1 MQNERIVVDHNPQTA
16 RPATVVVMAEDSF
29 LEVFSEDA
37 LTRLRNTVEIVGP
50 LPITDFSAP
59 EARAALREA
68 RVMLTG
74 WGAPR
79 IDARVLDL
87 SPELEAVVHTAGTVK
102 TFLDAEAFGRG
113 IRVST
118 AAAANA
124 TPVAEFTFAAI
135 VFGLKR
141 ASRFAHQ
148 LHTTRRHRT
157 VDGIPPIGTN
167 GVTIG
172 ILGASRVGREVI
184 ALVSRLDARIL
195 VCDPYLTAAEAARLG
210 VEAVSLSEM
219 CRRSDVL
226 TLHAPSTPDTRRI
239 IGARELALLHDG
251 ALIVNTARG
260 ALIDTEALSAELVSG
275 RLDAYLDVT
284 DPEPLPADSPLYS
297 LPNVVVTP
305 HIAGALG
312 NEIHR
317 LGDSAV
323 REVEQYVGR
332 GILAHELRA
341 DELAY
346 TA

>member
-1 MQNERIVVDHNPQTA
+1 VDHNPSTA
-16 RPATVVVMAEDSF
+16 HPAAVIVMAEDSF
-29 LEVFSEDA
+29 AEVFSREA
-37 LTRLRNTVEIVGP
+37 LARLRNTVEIAGP
-50 LPITDFSAP
+50 LPITDFAAP
-59 EARAALREA
+59 AAREALRET

-79 IDARVLDL
+79 IDAHVLDL
-87 SPELEAVVHTAGTVK
+87 APRLEAVVHTAGTVK
-102 TFLDAEAFGRG
+102 TFLDAEAFRRG

-124 TPVAEFTFAAI
+124 TPVAEFTLAAI

-148 LHTTRRHRT
+148 LRTTRRHRI

-184 ALVSRLDARIL
+184 ALLSRLDARIL
-195 VCDPYLTAAEAARLG
+195 VCDPYLTASEAARLG
-210 VEAVSLSEM
+210 VEVVSLPEL

-239 IGARELALLHDG
+239 IGARELGLLHDG

-260 ALIDTEALSAELVSG
+260 ALIDTDALSAELVSG

-284 DPEPLPADSPLYS
+284 DPEPLPADSPLYA
-297 LPNVVVTP
+297 LPNVVITP

>member
-1 MQNERIVVDHNPQTA
+1 MDHNAPSS
-16 RPATVVVMAEDSF
+16 RPSAVVVMTEESF
-29 LEVFSEDA
+29 REVFSADA
-37 LTRLRNTVEIVGP
+37 LARLQSAVEIVGP
-50 LPITDFSAP
+50 LPITGFATPASRD
-59 EARAALREA
+59 ALRCA
-68 RVMLTG
+68 RIMLTG

-79 IDARVLDL
+79 IDAAVLDL
-87 SPELEAVVHTAGTVK
+87 APQLEAVVHTAGTVK
-102 TFLDAEAFGRG
+102 TFLDAEAFRRG

-148 LHTTRRHRT
+148 LRTTRRRRS
-157 VDGIPPIGTN
+157 VAGVPPLGTN

-184 ALVSRLDARIL
+184 RLVSRLQARIL
-195 VCDPYLTAAEAARLG
+195 VCDPYLTAEGAERLG
-210 VEAVSLSEM
+210 VEVVSLDEM
-219 CRRSDVL
+219 CRQCDVL
-226 TLHAPSTPDTRRI
+226 TLHAPSTPATRHI
-239 IGARELALLHDG
+239 IGAPELALLHDG
-251 ALIVNTARG
+251 ALVVNTARG
-260 ALIDTEALSAELVSG
+260 ALIDTDALTAELLSG

-284 DPEPLPADSPLYS
+284 EPEPLPHDSPLYT
-297 LPNVVVTP
+297 LPNVVLTP

-323 REVEQYVGR
+323 REVEQYLGR
-332 GILAHELRA
+332 GVLAHELRA
-341 DELAY
+341 EELAY

>member
-1 MQNERIVVDHNPQTA
+1 MDHNAPPS
-16 RPATVVVMAEDSF
+16 RPSAVIVMAKQSF
-29 LEVFSEDA
+29 REVFSETA
-37 LTRLRNTVEIVGP
+37 LARLSAVVELVGP
-50 LPITDFSAP
+50 LPITDLHAP
-59 EARAALREA
+59 ASRDALRTA
-68 RVMLTG
+68 CVMLTG

-79 IDARVLDL
+79 IDAAVLDAA
-87 SPELEAVVHTAGTVK
+87 PRLEAVVHTAGTVK
-102 TFLDAEAFGRG
+102 TFLDVEAFRRG

-124 TPVAEFTFAAI
+124 TPVAEFTLAAI

-148 LHTTRRHRT
+148 LRTTRRHRS
-157 VDGIPPIGTN
+157 VDGMPPVGAN

-184 ALVSRLDARIL
+184 RLVSLLDAHVL
-195 VCDPYLTAAEAARLG
+195 VCDPYLSAADAARLG
-210 VEAVSLSEM
+210 VEAVPLEEL

-226 TLHAPSTPDTRRI
+226 TLHAPSTPNTRHI
-239 IGARELALLHDG
+239 IGATELALLHDG
-251 ALIVNTARG
+251 AIVVNTARG
-260 ALIDTEALSAELVSG
+260 ALIDTEALTAELVRG

-284 DPEPLPADSPLYS
+284 DPEPLPQDSPLYA
-297 LPNVVVTP
+297 LPNVVLTP

-332 GILAHELRA
+332 GVLAHELRA

>member
-1 MQNERIVVDHNPQTA
+1 MELPSP
-16 RPATVVVMAEDSF
+16 RPRAVVVMSDESF
-29 LEVFSEDA
+29 AEVFTEEGLA
-37 LTRLRNTVEIVGP
+37 RLHRVVDIVGP
-50 LPITDFSAP
+50 VPITGFDAP
-59 EARAALREA
+59 GAREALREA
-68 RVMLTG
+68 AVMVTG

-79 IDARVLDL
+79 IDADVLDL
-87 SPELEAVVHTAGTVK
+87 APQLKALVHTAGTVK
-102 TFLDAEAFGRG
+102 TFLDAEAFRRG

-141 ASRFAHQ
+141 ASRFADQ
-148 LHTTRRHRT
+148 LRTTRRHRT
-157 VDGIPPIGTN
+157 VAGLPPLGTN
-167 GVTIG
+167 GITIG
-172 ILGASRVGREVI
+172 ILGASKVGREVI
-184 ALVSRLDARIL
+184 RMISLLQARIL
-195 VCDPYLTAAEAARLG
+195 VADPYLTSAQAAALG
-210 VEAVSLSEM
+210 VEHVSLEEL

-226 TLHAPSTPDTRRI
+226 SLHAPSTPDTRHI
-239 IGARELALLHDG
+239 VSARELALLHDG
-251 ALIVNTARG
+251 AVVINTARG
-260 ALIDTEALSAELVSG
+260 ALIDTDALAAELVTG

-297 LPNVVVTP
+297 LPNVVLTP

-323 REVEQYVGR
+323 REVEHYVGR
-332 GILAHELRA
+332 GMLVHELLA

>member
-1 MQNERIVVDHNPQTA
+1 MQNERIAVDHNPQTS
-16 RPATVVVMAEDSF
+16 RPCAVVAMAEESF
-29 LEVFSEDA
+29 REVFSTEA
-37 LTRLRNTVEIVGP
+37 LSRLRNTVEIVGP
-50 LPITDFSAP
+50 LPITDFTAP
-59 EARAALREA
+59 ETRQALKNARI
-68 RVMLTG
+68 MLTG

-79 IDARVLDL
+79 IDAAVLDL
-87 SPELEAVVHTAGTVK
+87 APRLEAVVHTAGTVK
-102 TFLDAEAFGRG
+102 TFLDADAFRRG

-148 LHTTRRHRT
+148 LRTTRRHRS
-157 VDGIPPIGTN
+157 VDGVPPIGTN

-184 ALVSRLDARIL
+184 GLVSRLQARLL
-195 VCDPYLTAAEAARLG
+195 VCDPYLTEAEGARLG
-210 VEAVSLSEM
+210 VQAVSLEEL
-219 CRRSDVL
+219 CRQSDVL
-226 TLHAPSTPDTRRI
+226 TLHAPSTPATRGI
-239 IGARELALLHDG
+239 IGAGELALLRDG

-260 ALIDTEALSAELVSG
+260 ALIDTDALAAELVSG

-323 REVEQYVGR
+323 HEVEQYVGR

>member
-1 MQNERIVVDHNPQTA
+1 MDQDLATTRPTA
-16 RPATVVVMAEDSF
+16 VVVMAEESF
-29 LEVFSEDA
+29 AEVFSAQA
-37 LTRLRNTVEIVGP
+37 LARLRSVVDLVGP
-50 LPITDFSAP
+50 LPIVDFDAP
-59 EARAALREA
+59 AARAALRDA
-68 RVMLTG
+68 TVMLTG
-74 WGAPR
+74 WGTPR
-79 IDARVLDL
+79 IDAAVLDL
-87 SPELEAVVHTAGTVK
+87 CPRLEVLAHTAGTVK
-102 TFLDAEAFGRG
+102 TFLDQEAFRRG

-118 AAAANA
+118 AASANA

-141 ASRFAHQ
+141 ASRFADQ
-148 LHTTRRHRT
+148 LRTTRHRRS
-157 VDGIPPIGTN
+157 VAGVPPIGAN

-184 ALVSRLDARIL
+184 RLVRLLHARIL
-195 VCDPYLTAAEAARLG
+195 VCDPYLTAEEAQRLG
-210 VEAVSLSEM
+210 VEAVPLDEL

-226 TLHAPSTPDTRRI
+226 TLHAPSTPDTRHI
-239 IGARELALLHDG
+239 ISARELALLRDG
-251 ALIVNTARG
+251 AVIVNTARG
-260 ALIDTEALSAELVSG
+260 ALIDTAALAAEAVTG

-284 DPEPLPADSPLYS
+284 DPEPLPEGSPLYS
-297 LPNVVVTP
+297 LPNVVLTP

-323 REVEQYVGR
+323 REVEHYVGR
-332 GILAHELRA
+332 GTLVHELRA

>member
-1 MQNERIVVDHNPQTA
+1 VDQDLA
-16 RPATVVVMAEDSF
+16 ASRPRAVVVMAEESF
-29 LEVFSEDA
+29 LEVFTADA
-37 LTRLRNTVEIVGP
+37 LARLRTAVDLVGP
-50 LPITDFSAP
+50 LPITDFDAPSAL
-59 EARAALREA
+59 AALREA
-68 RVMLTG
+68 TVMVTG
-74 WGAPR
+74 WGTPR
-79 IDARVLDL
+79 IDTAVLDL
-87 SPELEAVVHTAGTVK
+87 APRLEVVAHTAGTVK
-102 TFLDAEAFGRG
+102 TFLDAEAFRRG

-141 ASRFAHQ
+141 ASRFAEQ
-148 LHTTRRHRT
+148 LRTTKRHRS
-157 VDGIPPIGTN
+157 VDGVPPIGTN

-184 ALVSRLDARIL
+184 RLVRLLQARIL
-195 VCDPYLTAAEAARLG
+195 VCDPYLMPEEAGRLG
-210 VEAVSLSEM
+210 VEVVALDEL

-226 TLHAPSTPDTRRI
+226 TLHAPSTPDTRHI
-239 IGARELALLHDG
+239 ISARELALLRDG
-251 ALIVNTARG
+251 AVIVNTARG
-260 ALIDTEALSAELVSG
+260 ALIDTDALAAEAETG

-284 DPEPLPADSPLYS
+284 DPEPLPVGSPLYS
-297 LPNVVVTP
+297 LPNVVLTP

-323 REVEQYVGR
+323 REVEHYVGR
-332 GILAHELRA
+332 GTLVHELRA

>member
-1 MQNERIVVDHNPQTA
+1 MQKERIAVDHTVPPS
-16 RPATVVVMAEDSF
+16 RPSAVIVMAEQSF
-29 LEVFSEDA
+29 REVFSEAA
-37 LTRLRNTVEIVGP
+37 LARLSTAVELVGP
-50 LPITDFSAP
+50 LPITDFDSP
-59 EARAALREA
+59 EAADALAAA
-68 RVMLTG
+68 RIMLTG

-79 IDARVLDL
+79 VDAAVLDEA
-87 SPELEAVVHTAGTVK
+87 PQLEAVVHTAGTVK
-102 TFLDAEAFGRG
+102 TFLDAEAFARG

-148 LHTTRRHRT
+148 LRTTRRHRS
-157 VDGIPPIGTN
+157 VDGVPPLGAN

-184 ALVSRLDARIL
+184 RLVSRLQARIL
-195 VCDPYLTAAEAARLG
+195 VCDPYLSTADAARLG
-210 VEAVSLSEM
+210 VEVVPLAEL

-239 IGARELALLHDG
+239 IGAAELALLHDG
-251 ALIVNTARG
+251 ALVVNTARG
-260 ALIDTEALSAELVSG
+260 ALIDTGALTAELVSG

-284 DPEPLPADSPLYS
+284 DPEPLPEDSPLYA
-297 LPNVVVTP
+297 LPNVVLTP

-332 GILAHELRA
+332 GILTHELRA